1 MKKKIVY
8 ATAIFVMMLV
18 CLMIYFIPMPLL
30 DCFDEEGQINIQVSE
45 FGVDYGK
52 PFITPITYSEITE
65 EQIERI
71 FALCSQYSYRRTIS
85 TLFSDGSISGLGDK
99 VAYIFI
105 NGNDKNNNYITISS
119 SGKIAIENK
128 TFQMKRAEQ
137 FIDQMTE
144 ILESR

>member
-1 MKKKIVY
+1 
-8 ATAIFVMMLV
+8 
-18 CLMIYFIPMPLL
+18 MIYFIPMSLL

-52 PFITPITYSEITE
+52 PFITPIAYSEITE
-65 EQIERI
+65 EQKERI

-128 TFQMKRAEQ
+128 TFQMKHVQQ

>member
-8 ATAIFVMMLV
+8 ATAFFVMMLV
-18 CLMIYFIPMPLL
+18 CLMVYFIPIPLL

-52 PFITPITYSEITE
+52 PFIAPIAYSEITE
-65 EQIERI
+65 EQKERI

>member
-65 EQIERI
+65 EQKERI

-128 TFQMKRAEQ
+128 TFQMKHAQQ